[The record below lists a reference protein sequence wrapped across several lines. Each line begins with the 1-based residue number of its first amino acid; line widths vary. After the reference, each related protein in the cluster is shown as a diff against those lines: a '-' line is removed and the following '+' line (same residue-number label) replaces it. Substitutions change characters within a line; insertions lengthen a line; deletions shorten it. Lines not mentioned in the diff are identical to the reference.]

1 MDIFKPTFMVR
12 RLSDINA
19 DMFRKLNVR
28 CLLLDVDNTL
38 ASYISHEPVDGAI
51 QWVKEMQQQG
61 FKLVIVSNN
70 YKKRVEP
77 FSKKFDLPF
86 ITFACKPLP
95 FGYLKAKKLLNAP
108 AAACAII
115 GDQIYTDIVGA
126 NLCGM
131 KSVLLEPVEAETAPL
146 FKLRRRQEKKLRDK
160 YSQTDKQKGK

>member
-12 RLSDINA
+12 RLSDIDA
-19 DMFRKLNVR
+19 DMLRKLNIR
-28 CLLLDVDNTL
+28 FLLLDVDNTL
-38 ASYISHEPVDGAI
+38 ASYISHEPVEGAVA
-51 QWVKEMQQQG
+51 WVKEMQRQG

-77 FSKKFDLPF
+77 FSKNFGLPF

-95 FGYLKAKKLLNAP
+95 FGYLKAKKLLKAP
-108 AAACAII
+108 AEACAII

-131 KSVLLEPVEAETAPL
+131 KSVLLEPVEAERDPL
-146 FKLRRRQEKKLRDK
+146 FRLRRRQEKKLRDR
-160 YSQTDKQKGK
+160 YSQAEHK